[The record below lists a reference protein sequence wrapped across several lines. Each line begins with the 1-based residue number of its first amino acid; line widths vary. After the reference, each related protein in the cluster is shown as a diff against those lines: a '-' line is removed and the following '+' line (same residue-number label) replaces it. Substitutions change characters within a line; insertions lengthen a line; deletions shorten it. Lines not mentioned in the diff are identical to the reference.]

1 MGKGIFERYEMNGT
15 VLPRARLRRGLAL
28 KYFITAFG
36 AVWSVFALAG
46 SPAEEAAKN
55 LAGDPSR
62 EWTFKQIRKLMGA
75 EQNCIEGEVYKFSSD
90 KSLMIE
96 QCLNGKISTT
106 KHLWSIEQT
115 SPIDIT
121 IAIDGSRYL
130 LLFKESDKSYL
141 MRLRTLAESKL
152 TPTIDK
158 EFSRPK
164 D

>member
-1 MGKGIFERYEMNGT
+1 MNCA
-15 VLPRARLRRGLAL
+15 VSLRARLWRGLAL
-28 KYFITAFG
+28 KYFIISFG
-36 AVWSVFALAG
+36 AVWPVLAFAG
-46 SPAEEAAKN
+46 SPAEEAARN
-55 LAGDPSR
+55 LSGDGSR

-96 QCLNGKISTT
+96 QCLNGKISQT
-106 KHLWSIEQT
+106 KHVWSIEET
-115 SPIDIT
+115 GPIDIT
-121 IAIDGSRYL
+121 ISIDGSRYL
-130 LLFKESDKSYL
+130 LLFKESDKSYS